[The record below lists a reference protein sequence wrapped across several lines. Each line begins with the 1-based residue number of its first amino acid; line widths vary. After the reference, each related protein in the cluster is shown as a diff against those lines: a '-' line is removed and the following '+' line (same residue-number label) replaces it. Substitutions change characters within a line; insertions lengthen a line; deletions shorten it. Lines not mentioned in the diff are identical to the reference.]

1 MSLTPRQTAILFE
14 VIAEY
19 IATAQPV
26 ASGALVRRV
35 DASAAT
41 VRNECAALEG
51 EGYLVQPHTSAGRV
65 PTPAAYEM
73 YVEYLQRQEASGLSP
88 SRRSRGQPRD
98 GGGETDARI
107 AAFAR
112 LIAEVSA
119 DLHLAVRAIARAIA
133 AEAGQAAV
141 VGVVR
146 EDAAAAGLSF
156 VIVQPEFQDADVR
169 RAFSEG
175 IDALDDSLAAI
186 DAQLNEDEMV
196 ILGDA
201 NPFGAQAGTV
211 AGHLALPEGHRLTIG
226 ITGPMRMA
234 YDRQLGLLRDVRAAV
249 GRS

>member
-1 MSLTPRQTAILFE
+1 MVLSSRQTAILFE
-14 VIAEY
+14 IIAEY

-26 ASGALVRRV
+26 ASGALARRV

-41 VRNECAALEG
+41 IRNECAALEG
-51 EGYLVQPHTSAGRV
+51 MGYLVQPHTSAGRV
-65 PTPAAYEM
+65 PTPAAYEL
-73 YVEYLQRQEASGLSP
+73 YVAFLARQE
-88 SRRSRGQPRD
+88 Q
-98 GGGETDARI
+98 RI
-107 AAFAR
+107 AEQRVASFAR

-119 DLHLAVRAIARAIA
+119 DIHLAVRALARAIA

-146 EDAAAAGLSF
+146 EDAASAGLTY
-156 VIVQPEFQDADVR
+156 VVVQPEFQDADVR

-186 DAQLNEDEMV
+186 DAQLNGEPVV
-196 ILGDA
+196 ILGSD

-211 AGHLALPEGHRLTIG
+211 ATRLALPEAQTVTIG
-226 ITGPMRMA
+226 IAGPMRMA

-249 GRS
+249 ET